1 MPSRIALLSAVAVAA
16 VAAAPTAAAAKS
28 SAAKAHSVAQCAN
41 ANLQVTTANRPLADA
56 AVVCLINQQRVAH
69 SLPAL
74 KVSTKLDHSAQGWSD
89 SMSSNDT
96 LSHGT
101 NFAGRISAAGFKW
114 TTAGENIASGFATP
128 FTVVHAWMND
138 IGHCQNILRPT
149 FGYVGT
155 GLTVAGSGNDELGDW
170 WTQDFGLPVGA
181 RSGSTDM
188 GPADGCPY
196 LISDG
201 STASGSKPTTVST
214 TNTSTTVSTTSAN
227 TGTTST
233 TTRTTSTNTGTTST
247 TTRTTSTTTGP
258 GPNISW

>member
-1 MPSRIALLSAVAVAA
+1 MFQGPSAEADAEDVTALMPTRIALLSAVVAVG
-16 VAAAPTAAAAKS
+16 VAPATAAAKS
-28 SAAKAHSVAQCAN
+28 SAAKAHAVAQCAN

-89 SMSSNDT
+89 SMASNDT
-96 LSHGT
+96 LSHGA

-128 FTVVHAWMND
+128 FTVVHAWMD
-138 IGHCQNILRPT
+138 DVGHCQNILRPT
-149 FGYVGT
+149 FAYVGT
-155 GLTVAGSGNDELGDW
+155 GLTVAGSSNDELGDW
-170 WTQDFGLPVGA
+170 WTQDFGLPFGA
-181 RSGSTDM
+181 SSGSTDM
-188 GPADGCPY
+188 RPADGCPY
-196 LISDG
+196 DISEG
-201 STASGSKPTTVST
+201 STAAGS
-214 TNTSTTVSTTSAN
+214 TNTSTTSVN

-233 TTRTTSTNTGTTST
+233 NGDTTSTNSDTTST
-247 TTRTTSTTTGP
+247 THAP